1 MNYIEIDMQNMG
13 ALRCP
18 FGIRDLSND
27 ECYGGNGQ
35 NRCPYFVKYD
45 WESEHAPC
53 VQCTCDKPRIDA
65 HGNKYIIDEDGHE
78 QLIFDF

>member
-1 MNYIEIDMQNMG
+1 MNYIKIDMQNMN

-18 FGIRDLSND
+18 FGIRDLNND
-27 ECYGGNGQ
+27 ECYSGNGQ

-53 VQCTCDKPRIDA
+53 VQCTCDKPRIDER
-65 HGNKYIIDEDGHE
+65 GNKYVIDEDGHE
-78 QLIFDF
+78 QLVFDF

>member
-1 MNYIEIDMQNMG
+1 MNYIKIDMQNMS

-18 FGIRDLSND
+18 FNIRDLSKD
-27 ECYGGNGQ
+27 ECYSGNGQ

-45 WESEHAPC
+45 WESEHALC
-53 VQCTCDKPRIDA
+53 VQCTCDKPRIDER
-65 HGNKYIIDEDGHE
+65 GNKYVIDEDGHE